1 MQTFVKKE
9 RRKKKKLVSSP
20 SMRKQHFVAI
30 NFLGEWVSIQKTVM
44 SESLP
49 VAQNILKWVGR
60 GGFSSFQSH
69 SHLLLLFAMSLTI
82 WLLPIYGSGMVWNVG
97 KYFLL
102 FL

>member
-1 MQTFVKKE
+1 M
-9 RRKKKKLVSSP
+9 
-20 SMRKQHFVAI
+20 
-30 NFLGEWVSIQKTVM
+30 TVM

-49 VAQNILKWVGR
+49 LTQIMLKWVGR

-69 SHLLLLFAMSLTI
+69 SHLLLLFATSLTI